1 MSCIYAERIPGG
13 AVGYYLIGFGNAG
26 FLKHGAYFIIALE
39 SAVLVEK
46 IGKANVN
53 RPRQMA
59 SLDLAIKSAS
69 VIFFIGAD
77 VYYLEAVI
85 VGNKSVGIY
94 HVSFINS
101 GNGYIGRG
109 ISGSAPSL

>member
-1 MSCIYAERIPGG
+1 
-13 AVGYYLIGFGNAG
+13 
-26 FLKHGAYFIIALE
+26 
-39 SAVLVEK
+39 
-46 IGKANVN
+46 
-53 RPRQMA
+53 MA

-109 ISGSAPSL
+109 ISGSALHCRNTCCNQSIIAAVYHLDIRETDSDQLPKYTSIVTPAILRGGE